1 MDRRRFM
8 ATAGAAMLAPRGA
21 GAQGYPARPIRLI
34 VTFAAG
40 GPADLFA
47 RTLASGM
54 SARLGQ
60 QVVIDNRPGGAAGL
74 PAIDAI
80 AKAGP
85 DGYQLALA
93 GAAALSTVPFM
104 VAKMPFDWETGLTPL
119 TLVSRVPE
127 VITTNARLGL
137 KSLADLVAY
146 AKRNPGKLNF
156 GSAGLGSITHLASE
170 LFKAEAGI
178 DITHVPYRGAAP
190 AVNDLLGQQVQ
201 MVFLDLPVLLPQ
213 IEAGKL
219 KPIAIGSPK
228 RVAALKDVPTTA
240 EVGLAEV
247 RAENWYGMVAPAKTP
262 PAVIAILNKAAVEA
276 MKDPGVASKLA
287 AQGATLVGDTPEQFR
302 AFIDSEIKKWA
313 KVIKD
318 AGVKTDK

>member
-8 ATAGAAMLAPRGA
+8 ATAGAVMLAPRGA
-21 GAQGYPARPIRLI
+21 GAQGYPLRPIRLI

-47 RTLASGM
+47 RALASGM

-104 VAKMPFDWETGLTPL
+104 IPKMPFDWETSLAPL

-127 VITTNARLGL
+127 VITTNASSASRASATSSPTRKGTRAR
-137 KSLADLVAY
+137 SISA
-146 AKRNPGKLNF
+146 RP
-156 GSAGLGSITHLASE
+156 GSAASPISPASCSRRKRRSTSPMC
-170 LFKAEAGI
+170 LI
-178 DITHVPYRGAAP
+178 AA
-190 AVNDLLGQQVQ
+190 
-201 MVFLDLPVLLPQ
+201 
-213 IEAGKL
+213 
-219 KPIAIGSPK
+219 
-228 RVAALKDVPTTA
+228 RH
-240 EVGLAEV
+240 
-247 RAENWYGMVAPAKTP
+247 P
-262 PAVIAILNKAAVEA
+262 P
-276 MKDPGVASKLA
+276 
-287 AQGATLVGDTPEQFR
+287 
-302 AFIDSEIKKWA
+302 
-313 KVIKD
+313 
-318 AGVKTDK
+318 

>member
-21 GAQGYPARPIRLI
+21 GAQGYPVRPIRLI

-104 VAKMPFDWETGLTPL
+104 IPKMPFDWETSLTPL
-119 TLVSRVPE
+119 TLVARVPE
-127 VITTNARLGL
+127 VITTNAKLGL

-146 AKRNPGKLNF
+146 AKKNPGKVNF

-178 DITHVPYRGAAP
+178 DITHVPYRGAGP
-190 AVNDLLGQQVQ
+190 AMTDLLGGQVELMFDNLQ
-201 MVFLDLPVLLPQ
+201 TALPQ
-213 IEAGKL
+213 VESGKVKVLGVTSAERLPSLPNVPAIAETVKGYEALSFLALMAPQGTPAPIVDKINAL
-219 KPIAIGSPK
+219 VTASFQTPEVKP
-228 RVAALKDVPTTA
+228 
-240 EVGLAEV
+240 
-247 RAENWYGMVAPAKTP
+247 
-262 PAVIAILNKAAVEA
+262 
-276 MKDPGVASKLA
+276 KLA
-287 AQGATLVGDTPEQFR
+287 ALGVEFAPMTPRQLDS
-302 AFIDSEIKKWA
+302 FIHAEREKWGGLIRERGLKA
-313 KVIKD
+313 D
-318 AGVKTDK
+318 

>member
-8 ATAGAAMLAPRGA
+8 ATAGAAMLVPRGA
-21 GAQGYPARPIRLI
+21 GAQGYPVRPIRLI

-47 RTLASGM
+47 RALASGM

-85 DGYQLALA
+85 DGYQIALA

-104 VAKMPFDWETGLTPL
+104 IPKMPFDWETSLTPL

-127 VITTNARLGL
+127 VITTNAKLGL
-137 KSLADLVAY
+137 KSLADLVAH
-146 AKRNPGKLNF
+146 AKKNPGKVSF

-170 LFKAEAGI
+170 LFKAEAGV

-190 AVNDLLGQQVQ
+190 AVNDLIAGHID
-201 MVFLDLPVLLPQ
+201 MVTADIPVLLPQ
-213 IEAGKL
+213 IQAGSVNAL
-219 KPIAIGSPK
+219 AVTTEK
-228 RVAALKDVPTTA
+228 RIKALPDVPTTA
-240 EVGLAEV
+240 EVGFPKV
-247 RAENWYGMVAPAKTP
+247 VSDNWYGLVGPAGM
-262 PAVIAILNKAAVEA
+262 PAEVSGRIHAAA
-276 MKDPGVASKLA
+276 L
-287 AQGATLVGDTPEQFR
+287 ATLRSDELLRQFESQEAISSPTSPDEFV
-302 AFIDSEIKKWA
+302 AFIKAERAKWGPLIA
-313 KVIKD
+313 SI
-318 AGVKTDK
+318 GVKLE

>member
-1 MDRRRFM
+1 MNRRRFM
-8 ATAGAAMLAPRGA
+8 ATAGAAMLAPRNA
-21 GAQGYPARPIRLI
+21 GAQGYPIRPIRLI

-47 RTLASGM
+47 RALASGM
-54 SARLGQ
+54 STRLGQ

-85 DGYQLALA
+85 DGYQIALA

-104 VAKMPFDWETGLTPL
+104 VPKMPFDWETSLTPL

-127 VITTNARLGL
+127 VITTNAKLGL

-146 AKRNPGKLNF
+146 AKTNPGKVNF

-170 LFKAEAGI
+170 LFKAEAAV

-190 AVNDLLGQQVQ
+190 AVNDLIAGHID
-201 MVFLDLPVLLPQ
+201 MVTADIPVLLPQ
-213 IEAGKL
+213 IQAGSVNAL
-219 KPIAIGSPK
+219 AVTTEK
-228 RVAALKDVPTTA
+228 RIKALPDVPTTA
-240 EVGLAEV
+240 EAGFPKVV
-247 RAENWYGMVAPAKTP
+247 SDNWYGLIGPAGM
-262 PAVIAILNKAAVEA
+262 PAEVSGRIHAAA
-276 MKDPGVASKLA
+276 L
-287 AQGATLVGDTPEQFR
+287 ATLRSDELLKQFESQDAISSPTSPDEFI
-302 AFIDSEIKKWA
+302 AFIKAERAKWGPLIA
-313 KVIKD
+313 SI
-318 AGVKTDK
+318 GVKLE